1 MWIHFRKIANF
12 GALSKIEKYIK
23 NKNPKPYSV
32 SKFMIFYKS
41 QKTNMKILQIL
52 YHLQNSHIGFHSAF
66 MDLKYSIFSKY
77 SVH

>member
-1 MWIHFRKIANF
+1 MWIHFRKITNF

-23 NKNPKPYSV
+23 IKNPKPYLI

-52 YHLQNSHIGFHSAF
+52 YHL
-66 MDLKYSIFSKY
+66 
-77 SVH
+77 